1 MTALVQS
8 RISKPKS
15 ISRLLML
22 VASGAKGFKGGQA
35 VVNSAGYVVNGAAGP
50 GNVKVGY
57 FYEDFDNSAG
67 SVPLAVN
74 VELDQEI
81 WARWLANDTT
91 APLTQ
96 ADMLRDAYVLDDQT
110 GTADSDNTIAGRV
123 WGIDTKLGV
132 LVQCTYAQG
141 SSDTSQSLVHDV
153 RAVLTSVASYVA
165 AAGVLTA
172 SATGAI
178 GAQDGVTLAAGDL
191 VLLPTDKAATASDA
205 GPYIVTS
212 PGATGVKFVLTRPD
226 WYRSGSH
233 QTSGQILTVRAEG
246 TKYGGSEW
254 KSLVDA
260 STFVVDTTDGG
271 FYPRLQ
277 TSAESVAMIAGVLVT
292 PITALYVAPNAV
304 VTVEFVTKGGTQ
316 LPLKVST
323 QTAGTPTASSLVAT
337 SGSVTD
343 TSTVKFKVV
352 NF

>member
-1 MTALVQS
+1 MSALIQS

-22 VASGAKGFKGGQA
+22 AAIGAKGYKGGVA
-35 VVNSAGYVVNGAAGP
+35 LVNSAGYLVNGVAGP
-50 GNVKVGY
+50 GNVRVGT

-67 SVPLAVN
+67 SSALAVN
-74 VELDQEI
+74 IELDEEI
-81 WARWLANDTT
+81 WARWFANDTT
-91 APLTQ
+91 APLAQ

-110 GTADSDNTIAGRV
+110 MTADSNNTIGGRV
-123 WGIDTKLGV
+123 WGIDSKLGV
-132 LVQCTYAQG
+132 LVQCTFAQG
-141 SSDTSQSLVHDV
+141 SADTSQSLVHDV
-153 RAVLTSVASYVA
+153 RAVLTSVATYVA

-178 GAQDGVTLAAGDL
+178 GAQDGVTLAEGDL
-191 VLLPTDKAATASDA
+191 VLLPTDKAATTSDA
-205 GPYIVTS
+205 GPYIVTA
-212 PGATGVKFVLTRPD
+212 PGGTGVKFVLTRPD
-226 WYRSGSH
+226 WYRTGSH
-233 QTSGQILTVRAEG
+233 QSSGQIITVRAEG

-254 KSLVDA
+254 KSLVAA

-292 PITALYVAPNAV
+292 PITALYVAANAV

-323 QTAGTPTASSLVAT
+323 QTAGVPGTSSLVAT
-337 SGSVTD
+337 SGSATD

>member
-1 MTALVQS
+1 MSALIQS

-22 VASGAKGFKGGQA
+22 VAIGAKGYKGGQA
-35 VVNSAGYVVNGAAGP
+35 VVNSAGYVVNGASGP

-74 VELDQEI
+74 IELDQEI
-81 WARWLANDTT
+81 WVRWLANDTT
-91 APLTQ
+91 APITQ

-110 GTADSDNTIAGRV
+110 ATADSNNTIAGRV

-132 LVQCTYAQG
+132 LTQCTFAQG
-141 SSDTSQSLVHDV
+141 SADTSQSLVHDV
-153 RAVLTSVASYVA
+153 RGVITSIASYVA

-178 GAQDGVTLAAGDL
+178 GAQDGITLAAGDL

-212 PGATGVKFVLTRPD
+212 PGGTGVKFVLTRPD

-233 QTSGQILTVRAEG
+233 QTSGQIITVRAEG

-254 KSLVDA
+254 KSLVAA
-260 STFVVDTTDGG
+260 STFVVDTTDGV

-277 TSAESVAMIAGVLVT
+277 TSAESVAMISGVLAT
-292 PITALYVAPNAV
+292 PITALYVAPNAIAIA
-304 VTVEFVTKGGTQ
+304 EYVTKGGTVG
-316 LPLKVST
+316 PLKVST
-323 QTAGTPTASSLVAT
+323 QTAGVPGSSSLVAT
-337 SGSVTD
+337 SEVTTD